1 MASTG
6 VTTGVPTSTV
16 NVPPF
21 GSGSSNG
28 FVHNLFISGTGGCI
42 LRDSENI
49 EIKLIKAD
57 HSGRAV

>member
-1 MASTG
+1 MANTG

-28 FVHNLFISGTGGCI
+28 FVHILIMSCIGGCI
-42 LRDSENI
+42 LKDSENT
-49 EIKLIKAD
+49 EI
-57 HSGRAV
+57 

>member
-16 NVPPF
+16 NVPPL

-28 FVHNLFISGTGGCI
+28 FVHNLFISGIGGCI
-42 LRDSENI
+42 LKDSENK
-49 EIKLIKAD
+49 EIKLVKAD
-57 HSGRAV
+57 HSDCSV